1 MSALADLSVKP
12 QSDQPGS
19 VLGAWADFNERWL
32 KPKMA
37 ALRDLPTH
45 KRLTSTDEKDRAQ
58 THEVIRWI
66 ELLHAE
72 DAGCALAVVQRL
84 EYVLSLVDSGGL
96 SRWILSGLRRYPLEP
111 KRLVAYFRLED
122 PRSIEALH
130 AEATADSLEHS
141 LPSLTILLKGL
152 SGIDITLQPRAQ
164 AVLNAPALRPVLTRS
179 HLLLPDSYTH
189 LDGSDRYRIYR
200 AAAAHAAAH
209 LLYSV
214 PARPSNT
221 LKPMSIAVVSAIE
234 DARVERLL
242 VQDLPGVQ
250 RWFSEFLGR
259 DVDPLKLDFVSLIAR
274 MSRVLHDDR
283 CADDNYWVNKARELF
298 QAEVNRSGLQDYDA
312 FRRIA
317 SILANDLGQMRVRF
331 NPQQFAVPSVYRDD
345 HSFLW
350 DHGEPQVPPSE
361 MQDLHQTSARL
372 ETKIVKAQPQDQ
384 DSVEPLSSAEN
395 QISKY
400 FYDEWDYRLEI
411 RRPDWCT
418 IKDQV
423 VVYKGDSSY
432 SEPRHADALPTV
444 LPLVRTRRLSRSRRV
459 RRQWEGEDIDLNA
472 AIDIQ
477 VERRMDLAPDGRLFM
492 RSGQQER
499 VSSVLILLDLSESAN
514 DRVGGSMQSILDME
528 KQSAL
533 MLARSTVKVSDRLA
547 IHGFSSNTRA
557 EVNYFRLLNF
567 GEPLNVRAEQAIQS
581 VQAEYSTRLGA
592 ALRHASSF
600 FSDEP
605 SDQHAIVVI
614 TDGAPSDVDVFDSK
628 YLIEDARSAVLEARK
643 NAINSFGM
651 VLDATAD
658 AYVRRIFGWLNYRI
672 VDNPKTLPHHLSS
685 LYSRLTSV

>member
-1 MSALADLSVKP
+1 MSAVADLSVRP
-12 QSDQPGS
+12 QSDQAGS
-19 VLGAWADFNERWL
+19 ALGSWADFDERWL

-37 ALRDLPTH
+37 ALRDAPTH
-45 KRLTSTDEKDRAQ
+45 KRLASTDDKNRAQ
-58 THEVIRWI
+58 TQEVLRWI
-66 ELLHAE
+66 ELLHSE
-72 DAGCALAVVQRL
+72 DAACALAVVQRL

-122 PRSIEALH
+122 PRSVEALH
-130 AEATADSLEHS
+130 AEATAESLEQS

-164 AVLNAPALRPVLTRS
+164 SVLNAPALRPILTRS

-189 LDGSDRYRIYR
+189 LDGPDRYRIYR

-221 LKPMSIAVVSAIE
+221 LKPMGIAVVSAIE
-234 DARVERLL
+234 DARVEGLL

-259 DVDPLKLDFVSLIAR
+259 EVDPLKLDFASLIAR

-283 CADDNYWVNKARELF
+283 CVDDNFWVNKARELF
-298 QAEVNRSGLQDYDA
+298 QLEVKRSGLQDYAA

-331 NPQQFAVPSVYRDD
+331 NPQQYAVPTVYRDD

-350 DHGEPQVPPSE
+350 DYGEPQVPPTD
-361 MQDLHQTSARL
+361 MQDLHQTGVRL
-372 ETKIVKAQPQDQ
+372 ETEIVEASPHDRN
-384 DSVEPLSSAEN
+384 SVEPLSSAEDEVTE
-395 QISKY
+395 Y
-400 FYDEWDYRLEI
+400 LYDEWDYRLEI

-418 IKDQV
+418 VKDQV
-423 VVYKGDSSY
+423 PVYKSHPPSGEARY
-432 SEPRHADALPTV
+432 ADTLPTV

-499 VSSVLILLDLSESAN
+499 ISSVLILLDLSESAN

-533 MLARSTVKVSDRLA
+533 MLARSTVRVRDRLA

-557 EVNYFRLLNF
+557 DVNYFRLLNF

-581 VQAEYSTRLGA
+581 VQAEYSTRMGA
-592 ALRHASSF
+592 ALRHAARF
-600 FSDEP
+600 FADEP

-628 YLIEDARSAVLEARK
+628 YLIEDARSAVQEARK
-643 NAINSFGM
+643 TAIHSFCM
-651 VLDATAD
+651 VLDAKAD
-658 AYVRRIFGWLNYRI
+658 AYAKRIFGWLNYRI